1 MSPSILRASR
11 ARRAACLLLVVA
23 GSAGAQYK
31 VVAPDG
37 RVTYTDRAP
46 SAEQGRVVTLN
57 GRNAPA
63 DEDAALPFE
72 LREAANRYPVTLYI
86 TPSGCEPCEP
96 ARALLRKR
104 GIPYSER
111 MVATSE
117 DTAALE
123 KFSGSREAPTLTI
136 GAQVVRGYSP
146 ELWNSYLDA
155 AGYPRESKLPSN
167 YAYKPPAPMVER
179 TLPPGRP
186 AAAPAP
192 SAAPALPP
200 ALPPA
205 AASGIRF

>member
-1 MSPSILRASR
+1 MSPSILRASP
-11 ARRAACLLLVVA
+11 ARLAACLLLAAA

-37 RVTYTDRAP
+37 RVTYSDRAP

-72 LREAANRYPVTLYI
+72 LRTTASRYPVTLYVA
-86 TPSGCEPCEP
+86 PSGCEPCESG
-96 ARALLRKR
+96 RALLRKR
-104 GIPYSER
+104 GIPYGER
-111 MVATSE
+111 MVGSSE
-117 DTAALE
+117 DAAALE

-136 GAQVVRGYSP
+136 GAQVVRGYAP
-146 ELWNSYLDA
+146 DLWNAYLDA

-167 YAYKPPAPMVER
+167 YAYKPPAPVVER
-179 TLPPGRP
+179 TLPPGKP
-186 AAAPAP
+186 AAAAATP
-192 SAAPALPP
+192 AAPALPP